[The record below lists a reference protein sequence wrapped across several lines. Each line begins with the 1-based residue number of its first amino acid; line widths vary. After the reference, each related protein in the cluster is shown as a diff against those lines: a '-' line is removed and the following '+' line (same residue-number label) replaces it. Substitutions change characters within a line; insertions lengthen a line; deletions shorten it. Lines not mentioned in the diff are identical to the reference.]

1 MAIDRAAL
9 LKLLNSPR
17 YHQFLDLEL
26 EELGEDS
33 IKLRLPFKEDFLGD
47 EAGTYIHGGIIASLI
62 DIAGDFALITSF
74 GRGLPTIDLRI
85 DYLRPAL
92 KEDLIASAVVVKK
105 GRTLGISDIT
115 ITNEAGQKI
124 AIGRG
129 LYSTAAPKGNH

>member
-1 MAIDRAAL
+1 MATDNTVL

-17 YHQFLDLEL
+17 YHQFLGLQL
-26 EELGEDS
+26 EEQGEDFVR
-33 IKLRLPFKEDFLGD
+33 IRLPFREEFLGD

-85 DYLRPAL
+85 DYLRPAM
-92 KEDLIASAVVVKK
+92 KEDLIASAVVIKK

-115 ITNEAGQKI
+115 VTNDAGKKI
-124 AIGRG
+124 AVGRG
-129 LYSTAAPKGNH
+129 LYSTAAP